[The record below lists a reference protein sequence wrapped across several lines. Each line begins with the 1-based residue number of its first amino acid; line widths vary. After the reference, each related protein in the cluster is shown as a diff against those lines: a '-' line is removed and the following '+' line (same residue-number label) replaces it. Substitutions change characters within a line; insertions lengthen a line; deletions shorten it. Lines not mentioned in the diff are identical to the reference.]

1 MAHRPDPQQSAAEE
15 TWRVFRIMA
24 EFVEGFEVMS
34 RVSPAVSV
42 FGSARCE
49 PDTPHYRLAEQL
61 GGELV
66 RHGFAVMTGGGPGIM
81 EAANKGAIEAGGES
95 IGLNIYLPVEQA
107 ANKYQTVSL
116 DFRYFFCRRVMF
128 VKYAA
133 AFVCFPG
140 GFGTL
145 DEFFE
150 AMTLIQTQKIERF
163 PVILVGSSFWSPLID
178 WMRKYQLG
186 EHPYISEEDLDL
198 CEVTDDV
205 VWAAQRITEDHNT
218 RIEARK
224 DEAAPGPH
232 WTAEGTF
239 TGRQPQRPPSAAG
252 PYEDLT
258 R

>member
-1 MAHRPDPQQSAAEE
+1 MANTLGLHLSATEE

-24 EFVEGFEVMS
+24 EFVEGFETMS

-42 FGSARCE
+42 FGSARIGPE
-49 PDTPHYRLAEQL
+49 DPHYAAAEQL
-61 GGELV
+61 GRELV

-81 EAANKGAIEAGGES
+81 EAANKGAKEAGGES
-95 IGLNIYLPVEQA
+95 IGLNIYLPAEQL
-107 ANKYQTVSL
+107 ANEYQTISL
-116 DFRYFFCRRVMF
+116 DFRYFFCRKVMF
-128 VKYAA
+128 VKYAV

-150 AMTLIQTQKIERF
+150 AMTLIQTKKTERF
-163 PVILVGSSFWSPLID
+163 PIVLIGSFFWSPLLD
-178 WMRKYQLG
+178 WMRKHQLG
-186 EHPYISEEDLDL
+186 QHPYISGENLDL

-205 VWAAQRITEDHNT
+205 VWAADRIAEHYNQQ
-218 RIEARK
+218 IEARK
-224 DEAAPGPH
+224 GETAPGPH
-232 WTAEGTF
+232 VTAEGTF
-239 TGRQPQRPPSAAG
+239 AGREPRRTTPGG